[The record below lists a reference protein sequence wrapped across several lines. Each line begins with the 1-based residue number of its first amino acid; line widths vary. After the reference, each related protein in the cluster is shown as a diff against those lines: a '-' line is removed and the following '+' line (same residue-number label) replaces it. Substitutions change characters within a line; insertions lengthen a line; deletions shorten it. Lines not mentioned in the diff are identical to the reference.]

1 MSTVALPSP
10 GSLVNDPRW
19 LAAGAGGL
27 ISAALAMWAFRG
39 LPLGPALLWLSPM
52 PLFLVGFGF
61 GLPSLLGAVVVS
73 ALGLALLGG
82 TIPVA
87 VFAVAFAIPAI
98 LVVATGLRQ
107 GRFAASVPLA
117 LLGVYPALCILGAE
131 ALLADSGGLE
141 AVLTALVKVGIDRMG
156 MDASET
162 LVADIVPVMAAAV
175 GFWLSVAML
184 VNGLG
189 AQRFL
194 VRRGLALVPNP
205 GLATT
210 RLPLAYPALPAIAL
224 GAALLDGFGGTT
236 LSLLIILL
244 MPMLL
249 RGLGVIHT
257 RSRGRKGGGLM
268 LGAMYVALAIF
279 SLPTAIFLVG
289 LALFDHFAARP
300 ARGTT

>member
-1 MSTVALPSP
+1 MALPSP

-19 LAAGAGGL
+19 LAAGAGGFA
-27 ISAALAMWAFRG
+27 SAALAMWAFRG

-52 PLFLVGFGF
+52 PLFLAGFGF
-61 GLPSLLGAVVVS
+61 GLPSLLGAVVVA

-87 VFAVAFAIPAI
+87 VYAAAFAIPAM

-107 GRFAASVPLA
+107 GRFTASVPMA
-117 LLGVYPALCILGAE
+117 LLGAYPALCILVAE
-131 ALLADSGGLE
+131 GLLADSGGLE
-141 AVLTALVKVGIDRMG
+141 VVLTALVKVGIDRMG
-156 MDASET
+156 MEASEA

-184 VNGLG
+184 VNGIG

-194 VRRGLALVPNP
+194 ARRGLALVPNP

-210 RLPLAYPALPAIAL
+210 RLPFAYPVLPAIAL
-224 GAALLDGFGGTT
+224 AAALLDGFGGTT

-244 MPMLL
+244 LPMLL

-268 LGAMYVALAIF
+268 LGAIYVALAIF